1 MREIRP
7 SGLEGGETQLNA
19 SSLPLSKWAFVELPQ
34 APDWEVRRTNTA
46 ADRENKDL
54 RQLPSY
60 TPFHASLSLY

>member
-19 SSLPLSKWAFVELPQ
+19 SSLPLS
-34 APDWEVRRTNTA
+34 NTA

-54 RQLPSY
+54 RQLSSN